1 MIEGPTNNLSKG
13 IEMKGLTILFVSLML
28 SSSVFADSD
37 RGQTYYLKF
46 LRPYF
51 EYNGQVF
58 AQQHLKIEWK
68 RYFKKDAERFITK
81 YSKKHPDAEQFL
93 KSDKF
98 QKIAPHIKDFATKY
112 AADSGELPN
121 CD

>member
-1 MIEGPTNNLSKG
+1 MR
-13 IEMKGLTILFVSLML
+13 GLTILLIAITFSANAT
-28 SSSVFADSD
+28 ADAD

-68 RYFKKDAERFITK
+68 RYFKKDAEKFIAK
-81 YSKKHPDAEQFL
+81 YSKKHPSASEFL
-93 KSDKF
+93 HSEKF
-98 QKIAPHIKDFATKY
+98 QKIAPHIKDFATRY
-112 AADSGELPN
+112 AADSGELPSCN
-121 CD
+121 